1 MSRLVVV
8 SNRIAIPDGSK
19 ASAGGLAVGILDA
32 LKTTGGLWFGWDGEI
47 SAVTVAEAIETND
60 QLLALQQLGVS
71 LGQGYFLG
79 RPQSTS
85 EINRWVRPGP

>member
-1 MSRLVVV
+1 MHNDRARRVLTA
-8 SNRIAIPDGSK
+8 AIVQ
-19 ASAGGLAVGILDA
+19 LAR
-32 LKTTGGLWFGWDGEI
+32 EI
-47 SAVTVAEAIETND
+47 SAVTVAEAIETNN

-85 EINRWVRPGP
+85 EINRRVRPGS